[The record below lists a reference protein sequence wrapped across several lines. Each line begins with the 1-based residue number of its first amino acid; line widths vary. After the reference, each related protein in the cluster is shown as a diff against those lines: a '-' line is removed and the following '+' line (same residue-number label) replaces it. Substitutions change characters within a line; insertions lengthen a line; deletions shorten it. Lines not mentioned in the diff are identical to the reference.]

1 MSPTWRPELTGVLL
15 NLNSNEGLGCPGGY
29 RGLLPDYEAFLAL
42 HAVSLLMPGSTTIPE
57 ALDPLKL
64 GHVGSSPRL
73 CIFRYVLNKT
83 KQGLTT

>member
-1 MSPTWRPELTGVLL
+1 MKGWGALVDIGVFCLTMKPSLL
-15 NLNSNEGLGCPGGY
+15 CKEVG
-29 RGLLPDYEAFLAL
+29 
-42 HAVSLLMPGSTTIPE
+42 LLMPGSTTIPE